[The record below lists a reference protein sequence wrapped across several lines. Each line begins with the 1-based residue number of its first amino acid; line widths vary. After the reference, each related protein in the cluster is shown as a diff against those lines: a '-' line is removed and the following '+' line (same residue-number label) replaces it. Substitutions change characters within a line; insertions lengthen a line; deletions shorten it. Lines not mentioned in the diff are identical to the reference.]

1 MKSGAAREFHV
12 VLTCQGATHQ
22 QLALTPRESAFYL
35 CDESRRYVS
44 PTHVLPVL
52 HLNIIRRRDRM
63 STSLGAICPSC
74 GKQFPTD
81 SLVLRHMNNPQ
92 TSCQNWLQFSQSM
105 AQEDLNPPAT
115 ARSTANADRNGT
127 ISDDDDNTSDHT
139 SDHNTSVDMH
149 YEDAH
154 PNAPSF
160 FGSGPT
166 FMHRFDTDPLADRRQ
181 TNLYFPFSS
190 KEEWGLASWLLCSGL
205 SMRAI
210 DEFLALPIVSF

>member
-1 MKSGAAREFHV
+1 
-12 VLTCQGATHQ
+12 
-22 QLALTPRESAFYL
+22 
-35 CDESRRYVS
+35 
-44 PTHVLPVL
+44 
-52 HLNIIRRRDRM
+52 M
-63 STSLGAICPSC
+63 STSLRVICPSC
-74 GKQFPTD
+74 SKQFPTD
-81 SLVLRHMNNPQ
+81 LLVLRHMNNPQ

-105 AQEDLNPPAT
+105 AQEDLNPLAT
-115 ARSTANADRNGT
+115 ARPTANAADGNGN
-127 ISDDDDNTSDHT
+127 INDDDDNTSDHT

-160 FGSGPT
+160 FGSSPT
-166 FMHRFDTDPLADRRQ
+166 FMHQFDTDPLADQRQ